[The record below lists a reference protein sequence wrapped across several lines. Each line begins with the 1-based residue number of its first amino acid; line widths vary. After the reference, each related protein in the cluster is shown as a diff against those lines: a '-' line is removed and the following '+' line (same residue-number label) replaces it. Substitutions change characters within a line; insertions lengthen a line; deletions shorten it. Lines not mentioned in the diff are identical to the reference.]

1 MIDENVRPLIY
12 GAYYPV
18 KRIAEVYKCGIDLT
32 DRILCRAEFNR
43 YLKPYSRPRVFLWTP
58 PFEAELD
65 ILMNKK
71 GKHRCI
77 GSKVL
82 SKSLLEKANSFST

>member
-1 MIDENVRPLIY
+1 MIDESIRPLIY

-18 KRIAEVYKCGIDLT
+18 KRIAEVYKCGIDLM
-32 DRILCRAEFNR
+32 DRALCRAEFNR
-43 YLKPYSRPRVFLWTP
+43 YLKPNLKPRVFLWTP

-65 ILMNKK
+65 IFMNKK
-71 GKHRCI
+71 GKYRCI

-82 SKSLLEKANSFST
+82 SKSLLAKANSFST